1 MTILSKNFSMSDFD
15 RLPRRQ
21 QQACFMLIGC
31 ALVFLLVVVVSSVMI
46 FGGKASDEIPDVT
59 QPTIDNSYDKG
70 QASIAESE
78 YSGTVLQKTADAG
91 QKYLDDTLWIGD
103 SNTVRMYRYEQ
114 IALENYMGLE
124 GMGIEGVSGVQ
135 CVYFS
140 GDSTVYTIPQAIKKV
155 QPRRIIMTFGT
166 NNADGSI
173 SANAFIATYK
183 SAIKEVQAAYPYAD
197 LIIGAIPPVASKR
210 SYPNVSMQNID
221 AFNKELV
228 AMAKELDLPFLN
240 TGEILKDATG
250 FGKTEYL
257 YEDGLHFNAKGIK
270 ALLEYAR
277 THAYETQDR
286 RPSVSNA
293 PKRAEPPAPPS
304 SEETSSSEHKHVY
317 KDEILK
323 AATCK
328 EPGLKRRV
336 CEAGDHTLEEIIPK
350 LTTHTW
356 GATDPTTGKRTCT
369 VCGTVEQ
376 DPAWVAPKP
385 QEPAS
390 SSQPAPTPP
399 PVSSSQPA
407 PNPPP
412 ASSSAPP
419 VESAPPV
426 QNPPVTP

>member
-1 MTILSKNFSMSDFD
+1 
-15 RLPRRQ
+15 
-21 QQACFMLIGC
+21 MLIGC
-31 ALVFLLVVVVSSVMI
+31 VLAFLLVVIVSSVII
-46 FGGKASDEIPDVT
+46 FGGKSADDTGDIT
-59 QPTIDNSYDKG
+59 QPTIDNSYNQEQG
-70 QASIAESE
+70 EIEQSE
-78 YSGTVLQKTADAG
+78 YSGTILAKTADAG

-114 IALENYMGLE
+114 IELKNYMGLE
-124 GMGIEGVSGVQ
+124 GMGIEGVTGVQ

-183 SAIKEVQAAYPYAD
+183 AAIKEVQAAYPYAD
-197 LIIGAIPPVASKR
+197 LIINAIPPVASKR

-221 AFNKELV
+221 AFNKELI

-240 TGEILKDATG
+240 SNEVFKDVNG
-250 FGKTEYL
+250 FGKVEYL

-270 ALLEYAR
+270 ALLDYAR
-277 THAYETQDR
+277 THAYETQDQ
-286 RPSVSNA
+286 RPNVSSA

-304 SEETSSSEHKHVY
+304 SEESSESEHKHVY

-328 EPGLKRRV
+328 ETGIKRRV
-336 CEAGDHTLEEIIPK
+336 CEAGDHTLEEVIPK

-356 GATDPTTGKRTCT
+356 GATDAATGKRTCT
-369 VCGTVEQ
+369 VCGITEK
-376 DPAWVAPKP
+376 DPAWSKPHVHEWKEIGRQAAEVGKDGWVDYTCSCNEPKREILQALP
-385 QEPAS
+385 T
-390 SSQPAPTPP
+390 PTPP
-399 PVSSSQPA
+399 PASFSDTTAPA
-407 PNPPP
+407 DPP
-412 ASSSAPP
+412 AT
-419 VESAPPV
+419 
-426 QNPPVTP
+426 TP